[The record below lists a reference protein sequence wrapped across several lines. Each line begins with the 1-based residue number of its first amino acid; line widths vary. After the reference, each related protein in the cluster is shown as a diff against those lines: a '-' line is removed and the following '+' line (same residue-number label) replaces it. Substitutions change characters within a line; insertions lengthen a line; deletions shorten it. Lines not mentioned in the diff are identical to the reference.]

1 MKKTV
6 NRMYHNIINRVS
18 VLMTVFSV
26 LVCSCLYNPAS
37 LAADYGVLTFES
49 FKLWLNGD
57 ILWNGDS
64 GQARTW
70 FVPSDGYSYF
80 CNIPFVLY
88 GSGDLINATTESQG
102 YFSKS
107 DIRNLNGSVTLQ
119 FKTSFEQ
126 SLGSVLK
133 CQIEDVTISG
143 NPSGISASYY
153 YFNPNGWLTFNFI
166 DYNFDPSIPSRI
178 ICSGNVRLRFYI
190 SGGSYNLNQ
199 NMQVMCYLDGIT
211 SGCSANLRM
220 YHVSDSS
227 AIGIGSNVESIN
239 SNVDTIK
246 NGYDSSAGSS
256 AQSALDS
263 SLSGADQQSTSLF
276 TSASST
282 LSGFSF
288 TDISAFSAVA
298 SGLSFVSSTMSSI
311 YEALGGVNG
320 AGVVLS
326 VGCSVLFV
334 SFVIGA
340 YKFYSGK
347 KGG

>member
-37 LAADYGVLTFES
+37 LAATSCPFSLGSNSIWWVNSSNNYSEMISGSSLYGVVSGSYQYSTNSSGNSANIVTF
-49 FKLWLNGD
+49 D
-57 ILWNGDS
+57 CI
-64 GQARTW
+64 
-70 FVPSDGYSYF
+70 V
-80 CNIPFVLY
+80 PFVLRLDSASSFPSY
-88 GSGDLINATTESQG
+88 VNGSISIAYFIDNNVSSDFYCGTSSFDGSILPDGTTVTCGVSTTGFDLKGNSSIYRWINVSLNDVYFANSGSRLIYIYLHMPMSRVVYAGSYVQRISIPIRFSISGWSGSVSYGYKPGSGQ
-102 YFSKS
+102 
-107 DIRNLNGSVTLQ
+107 DI
-119 FKTSFEQ
+119 
-126 SLGSVLK
+126 
-133 CQIEDVTISG
+133 
-143 NPSGISASYY
+143 
-153 YFNPNGWLTFNFI
+153 
-166 DYNFDPSIPSRI
+166 
-178 ICSGNVRLRFYI
+178 
-190 SGGSYNLNQ
+190 
-199 NMQVMCYLDGIT
+199 
-211 SGCSANLRM
+211 
-220 YHVSDSS
+220 
-227 AIGIGSNVESIN
+227 VE
-239 SNVDTIK
+239 
-246 NGYDSSAGSS
+246 GYDSSAGSS